1 MKLLSATI
9 GVFLLFLTSFLNED
23 SSLISRI
30 SPPFIQTDSIWADS
44 ILNTLTQEQKIAQLF
59 MVAAYSNKG
68 DKHIEEIEQLI
79 TDYQIG
85 GLMFLQGG
93 PLRQLR
99 LTNYY
104 QSKSQIP
111 LMIAQDAEW
120 GVSMRIDSTIRFP
133 WQMTLGAVQND
144 SLIYQMGRQIGKEC
158 KRLGVHVNFAPVV
171 DVNSN
176 PNNPIINNRSF
187 GENPQRVADLSFAYM
202 KGLQDEGVLA
212 CAKHFPGHGD
222 TDSDS
227 HKTLPT
233 INHST
238 ERLDSME
245 LVPFK
250 YLFERGLG
258 SVMVAHLNIPSLDN
272 TDSLASTLS
281 KKVVTDLL
289 KDKLAFEGLVFTDA
303 LNMKGVSNYFEPGEV
318 DLKALLAGNDVLLFA
333 QDVPKAIKKITE
345 AIEQNVIT
353 EEYID
358 ERCRKILLAKQ
369 WFGLDEV
376 THLNEGNLIEDL
388 NSTTSSLLN
397 KKLIEKS
404 LTVLQN
410 TNDLLPLSHLDTLNL
425 AVVCIGENSLPYE
438 EMISRYAPLKIF
450 HLAEEHTEEERINL
464 LRELQP
470 FNLVIASVHKS
481 NKNAWKSYRIQKN
494 TDLFL
499 QTLALQSKVVLSV
512 FANPYSL
519 SDLLMTYSFD
529 GLILGYQNS
538 NTAQESVAQLI
549 FGGIGANGKLP
560 VSNAHFNAG
569 HGLEVSANRLRYT
582 IAEDLGISSQIL
594 SKIDSI
600 ALDAI
605 EKEATPGCQILAIKD
620 GAVFYQKSF
629 GYHTYQKKQEVRN
642 TDVYDLASLTK
653 IISTVPSLMILEE
666 KGEIDLDKP
675 LSKYITLADTSDKK
689 DLKIREILA
698 HQSGL
703 ASWIPFYKETIE
715 EDGRLR
721 DTLYSSTLSDTFSV
735 KVANGIYLH
744 SEYPDSI
751 MQRILISE
759 LNEKEYKYS
768 DMGFYI
774 FKDIIENKS
783 KMPLEKFVADTFYS
797 SLGLSTM
804 GYLPKDRIDSSR
816 IVPTEFDY
824 YFRSQLIKGDVHDM
838 GAAMLGGVGGH
849 AGLFSNA
856 NDLGIFM
863 QMLLQKGTYADKQYF
878 KSKTVKKFTDCQYC
892 KDDNRRG
899 AGFDKAVLEGQ
910 EGGPACDCSPSAEAF
925 GHSGFTGTLV
935 WADPNE
941 QFVYVFLS
949 NRIHPTSE
957 NKKLLKMDVR
967 TKIMEVFYE
976 AIRTT
981 E

>member
-1 MKLLSATI
+1 MKFLSAII
-9 GVFLLFLTSFLNED
+9 GVMLLLFTSFLNEESTDVTPISAPIYQADTLWVD
-23 SSLISRI
+23 SVLTS
-30 SPPFIQTDSIWADS
+30 
-44 ILNTLTQEQKIAQLF
+44 LTQEQKIAQLF

-68 DKHIEEIEQLI
+68 EKHQKEIEFLI
-79 TDYQIG
+79 ENYDIG

-93 PLRQLR
+93 PVRQLR
-99 LTNYY
+99 LTNHY
-104 QSKSQIP
+104 QSLSQVP

-133 WQMTLGAVQND
+133 WQMTLGAIQED

-187 GENPQRVADLSFAYM
+187 GEDPQRVAQLSLAYM
-202 KGLQDEGVLA
+202 QGLQDEGVLA

-233 INHST
+233 INHSK

-245 LVPFK
+245 LIPFK
-250 YLFERGLG
+250 YLFDKGLG
-258 SVMVAHLNIPSLDN
+258 SVMVAHLNIPSLDD

-289 KDKLAFEGLVFTDA
+289 KEELAFDGLVFTDA
-303 LNMKGVSNYFEPGEV
+303 LNMKGVSKFYEPGEV

-333 QDVPKAIKKITE
+333 QDVPKAIVKIKE
-345 AIEQNVIT
+345 AIDKNIISH
-353 EEYID
+353 EYVD
-358 ERCRKILLAKQ
+358 ERCRKILMAKQ
-369 WFGLDEV
+369 WFGLDESI
-376 THLNEGNLIEDL
+376 HLNEGNLVEDL
-388 NSTTSSLLN
+388 NSKESRLLN
-397 KKLIEKS
+397 QDLIEKS
-404 LTVLQN
+404 LTALQN
-410 TNDLLPLSHLDTLNL
+410 TDDLFPLRHLDTLNL
-425 AVVCIGENSLPYE
+425 AVVCIGENSKPFE
-438 EMISRYAPLKIF
+438 EMLIQYAPIKIY
-450 HLAEEHTEEERINL
+450 HISEEHSEEERNAL
-464 LRELQP
+464 LRELQKY
-470 FNLVIASVHKS
+470 NLVIASIHKS
-481 NKNAWKSYRIQKN
+481 NKNAWKSYHIHKN

-499 QTLALQSKVVLSV
+499 QTLALQSKVILNI
-512 FANPYSL
+512 FANPYSI

-538 NTAQESVAQLI
+538 KIAQESVAQLI

-560 VSNAHFNAG
+560 VSNTHFKVG
-569 HGLEVSANRLRYT
+569 DGLNLTPNRIRYT
-582 IAEDLGISSQIL
+582 SPENLGISPKIL
-594 SKIDSI
+594 LQVDSI
-600 ALDAI
+600 AQDAI
-605 EKEATPGCQILAIKD
+605 EKEATPGCQILAIKN

-629 GYHTYQKKQEVRN
+629 GYHTYKKKQKVKN

-653 IISTVPSLMILEE
+653 IIASVPSLMHLEE
-666 KGEIDLDKP
+666 NKTIDLDKT
-675 LSKYITLADTSDKK
+675 LSNYIELADTSDKK
-689 DLKIREILA
+689 NLKIREILA

-703 ASWIPFYKETIE
+703 AAWIPFYIETLE
-715 EDGRLR
+715 EDGSLR
-721 DTLYSSTLSDTFSV
+721 DTLYSSTYSDTFSV
-735 KVANGIYLH
+735 RVADNIYLH
-744 SEYPDSI
+744 REYPDSI
-751 MQRILISE
+751 MERILFSE
-759 LNEKEYKYS
+759 LKEKEYKYS

-774 FKDIIENKS
+774 FKEIIEQKTN
-783 KMPLEKFVADTFYS
+783 MPLEAFVQNTFYEP
-797 SLGLSTM
+797 LGLSTM
-804 GYLPKDRIDSSR
+804 GYLPTERIDSTR

-824 YFRSQLIKGDVHDM
+824 YFRSQLLKGDVHDM

-863 QMLLQKGTYADKQYF
+863 QMLMQGGQYADKRYF
-878 KSKTVKKFTDCQYC
+878 EAKTVNKFTDCQYC
-892 KDDNRRG
+892 KLDNRRG
-899 AGFDKAVLEGQ
+899 AGFDKAALEGQ
-910 EGGPACDCSPSAEAF
+910 EGGPACDCSPSSTAF
-925 GHSGFTGTLV
+925 GHTGFTGTLV
-935 WADPNE
+935 WADPQE
-941 QFVYVFLS
+941 QLVYVFLS

-967 TKIMEVFYE
+967 TKIMEVFYD

>member
-1 MKLLSATI
+1 MKFLSAII
-9 GVFLLFLTSFLNED
+9 GVMLLLFTSFLNEESTDVTPISAPIYRADTLWVD
-23 SSLISRI
+23 SVLTS
-30 SPPFIQTDSIWADS
+30 
-44 ILNTLTQEQKIAQLF
+44 LTQEQKIAQLF

-68 DKHIEEIEQLI
+68 EKHQKEIEFLI
-79 TDYQIG
+79 ENYDIG

-93 PLRQLR
+93 PVRQLR
-99 LTNYY
+99 LTNHY
-104 QSKSQIP
+104 QSLSQVP

-133 WQMTLGAVQND
+133 WQMTLGAIQED

-187 GENPQRVADLSFAYM
+187 GEDPQRVAQLSLAYM
-202 KGLQDEGVLA
+202 QGLQDEGVLA

-233 INHST
+233 INHSK

-245 LVPFK
+245 LIPFK
-250 YLFERGLG
+250 YLFDKGLG
-258 SVMVAHLNIPSLDN
+258 SVMVAHLNIPSLDD

-289 KDKLAFEGLVFTDA
+289 KEELAFDGLVFTDA
-303 LNMKGVSNYFEPGEV
+303 LNMKGVSKFYEPGEV

-333 QDVPKAIKKITE
+333 QDVPKAIVKIKE
-345 AIEQNVIT
+345 AIDKNIISH
-353 EEYID
+353 EYVD
-358 ERCRKILLAKQ
+358 ERCRKILMAKQ
-369 WFGLDEV
+369 WFGLDESI
-376 THLNEGNLIEDL
+376 HLNEGNLVEDL
-388 NSTTSSLLN
+388 NSKESRLLN
-397 KKLIEKS
+397 QDLIEKS
-404 LTVLQN
+404 LTALQN
-410 TNDLLPLSHLDTLNL
+410 TDDLLPLRHLDTLNL
-425 AVVCIGENSLPYE
+425 AVVCIGENSKPFE
-438 EMISRYAPLKIF
+438 EMLIQYAPIKIY
-450 HLAEEHTEEERINL
+450 HISEEHSEEERNAL
-464 LRELQP
+464 LRELQKY
-470 FNLVIASVHKS
+470 NLVIASIHKS
-481 NKNAWKSYRIQKN
+481 NKNAWKSYHIHKN

-499 QTLALQSKVVLSV
+499 QTLALQSKVILNI
-512 FANPYSL
+512 FANPYSI

-538 NTAQESVAQLI
+538 KIAQESVAQLI

-560 VSNAHFNAG
+560 VSNTHFKVG
-569 HGLEVSANRLRYT
+569 DGLNLTPNRIRYT
-582 IAEDLGISSQIL
+582 SPENLGISPKIL
-594 SKIDSI
+594 LQVDSI
-600 ALDAI
+600 AQDAI
-605 EKEATPGCQILAIKD
+605 EKEATPGCQILAIKN

-629 GYHTYQKKQEVRN
+629 GYHTYKKKQKVKN

-653 IISTVPSLMILEE
+653 IIASVPSLMHLEE
-666 KGEIDLDKP
+666 NKTIDLDKT
-675 LSKYITLADTSDKK
+675 LSNYIELADTSDKK
-689 DLKIREILA
+689 NLKIREILA

-703 ASWIPFYKETIE
+703 AAWIPFYIETLE
-715 EDGRLR
+715 EDGSLR
-721 DTLYSSTLSDTFSV
+721 DTLYSSTYSDTFSV
-735 KVANGIYLH
+735 RVADNIYLH
-744 SEYPDSI
+744 REYPDSI
-751 MQRILISE
+751 MERILVSE
-759 LNEKEYKYS
+759 LKEKEYKYS

-774 FKDIIENKS
+774 FKEIIEQKTN
-783 KMPLEKFVADTFYS
+783 MPLEAFVQNTFYEP
-797 SLGLSTM
+797 LGLSTM
-804 GYLPKDRIDSSR
+804 GYLPTERIDSTR

-824 YFRSQLIKGDVHDM
+824 YFRSQLLKGDVHDM

-863 QMLLQKGTYADKQYF
+863 QMLMQGGQYADKRYF
-878 KSKTVKKFTDCQYC
+878 EAKTVNKFTDCQYC
-892 KDDNRRG
+892 KLDNRRG
-899 AGFDKAVLEGQ
+899 AGFDKAALEGQ
-910 EGGPACDCSPSAEAF
+910 EGGPACDCSPSSTAF
-925 GHSGFTGTLV
+925 GHTGFTGTLV
-935 WADPNE
+935 WADPQE
-941 QFVYVFLS
+941 QLVYVFLS

-967 TKIMEVFYE
+967 TKIMEVFYD